1 MGHRRKINVI
11 IPYPPSVNTYWRAVK
26 GRVILS
32 KRGRE
37 YRDAVYSAINS
48 AFESD
53 EVEDLRPLLGR
64 LKVKIIATMPDKRR
78 RDIDNINKAALDALG
93 YAGVYGDDNQ
103 IDDLRVLRGDVFAP
117 GCLDITIKELSDDI
131 MTQEKT
137 DGKCDHK

>member
-1 MGHRRKINVI
+1 MIQVI

-32 KRGRE
+32 KKGRE
-37 YRDAVYSAINS
+37 YRYVVNEAIAA
-48 AFESD
+48 AFEGD
-53 EVEDLRPLLGR
+53 EVDDPRPLLGR
-64 LKVKIIATMPDKRR
+64 LKVKIVATMPDKRR

-103 IDDLRVLRGDVFAP
+103 IDDLQVVRGDVFSP
-117 GCLDITIKELSDDI
+117 GCLDITIEEMSDDI

-137 DGKCDHK
+137 DGKCDH